1 MEILTDG
8 NKRSG
13 VIGTILFHLLLL
25 LLFIFYGLKEPFPPR
40 EEIGMPLRIRLGNT
54 EIGSGTKPSLQPG
67 ITSENNTRSEAVPE
81 NSSSDISTPDVATQP
96 DNPTSVKKDKKKQV
110 EEKVTETTPSEN
122 QKTEQT
128 QTEEQVISDH
138 LKNLLDKFKTRNK
151 QGTGGYGTSDNEGST
166 GHPDGAPDGGD
177 IGGDL
182 PGGGGFS
189 LSGRKVISPVKP
201 KGNRKDE
208 GFIVVEIIVDKNG
221 NVLKASPGVP
231 GTTIINDELW
241 NNAREAAMKMKFT
254 SSPNAPI
261 EQIGKVRFKFT
272 LE

>member
-1 MEILTDG
+1 MEILTDS
-8 NKRSG
+8 NKRTG
-13 VIGTILFHLLLL
+13 VIGTILFHALLL

-54 EIGSGTKPSLQPG
+54 EIGSGIKPSIQPG
-67 ITSENNTRSEAVPE
+67 TESENITQSEAIPE
-81 NSSSDISTPDVATQP
+81 KSSADISTPDVATQP
-96 DNPTSVKKDKKKQV
+96 DNLISVKKDKKKQI
-110 EEKVTETTPSEN
+110 EESVTETTPAEN
-122 QKTEQT
+122 T
-128 QTEEQVISDH
+128 QEQVISDH
-138 LKNLLDKFKTRNK
+138 LKNLLDKFKNRNK
-151 QGTGGYGTSDNEGST
+151 QGAGGFGTSAQEGST
-166 GHPDGAPDGGD
+166 GRQDGAPDGDD

-201 KGNRKDE
+201 QGNRKDE
-208 GFIVVEIIVDKNG
+208 GIIVVEIIVDKNG
-221 NVLKASPGVP
+221 NVLKASPGVQ

-254 SSPNAPI
+254 SSLNAPE